1 MNSLLNSLYL
11 SPTEEAR
18 HMKAIQ
24 RLAGDVGSDI
34 AVVKAIYEAELAR
47 LQEGARLR
55 DYLPLLTARHTL
67 DYIRSHPR

>member
-1 MNSLLNSLYL
+1 MNPLYL

-18 HMKAIQ
+18 HLKAIQ
-24 RLAGDVGSDI
+24 RLASEVGSDI
-34 AVVKAIYEAELAR
+34 AAVKAIYETELAR
-47 LQEGARLR
+47 LQDGARLR